1 VKIGW
6 QRLATP
12 ILAGLVLGVTRAP
25 AAQTA
30 AAGGAVAQQQSR
42 YQVAQM
48 ERALEGAVE
57 HGAAVT
63 RDRLQ
68 SLVPATMLLREN
80 ARVRGFRL
88 DGYGVFFDVEVPSLQ
103 GTLPWSF
110 RTLDQNDLG
119 IESALKALRAHIE
132 AANDS
137 NLDQALKRVELQV
150 GPVVP
155 AAVQTRAGTT
165 DGARRAVSTAPEAPV
180 TPESMR
186 IDPILLDP
194 EEAYRTEVKQA
205 LMDAM
210 LDYGGPLAVGSDEW
224 LTVAARR
231 NDDRPRLAPADSDAL
246 TIVIRARGSD
256 LVAFRTGRASRDEV
270 LKRMEVRVF

>member
-155 AAVQTRAGTT
+155 AAVQTRAGAT
-165 DGARRAVSTAPEAPV
+165 DGTRRAVSTAPEAPV
-180 TPESMR
+180 PPESMR

>member
-1 VKIGW
+1 
-6 QRLATP
+6 
-12 ILAGLVLGVTRAP
+12 VTRAP

-57 HGAAVT
+57 HGAAVM

-80 ARVRGFRL
+80 AYVRGFRL

-119 IESALKALRAHIE
+119 LESALKALRAHIE

-137 NLDQALKRVELQV
+137 SLDQALKRVELQV

-155 AAVQTRAGTT
+155 AVRTRAGAT
-165 DGARRAVSTAPEAPV
+165 DGTRRAVSAAQEAPV
-180 TPESMR
+180 TPESTR

-256 LVAFRTGRASRDEV
+256 LAAFRTGRASRDEA

>member
-1 VKIGW
+1 MKIGW
-6 QRLATP
+6 QRLATL

-88 DGYGVFFDVEVPSLQ
+88 DGYGVFFDVEVPSLE

-110 RTLDQNDLG
+110 RTLEQNDLG
-119 IESALKALRAHIE
+119 LENALKALRAHIE
-132 AANDS
+132 AASDQ

-150 GPVVP
+150 GPV
-155 AAVQTRAGTT
+155 AATVRTRSGAT
-165 DGARRAVSTAPEAPV
+165 DGARRAISIAPEAPV
-180 TPESMR
+180 PPESMR

-256 LVAFRTGRASRDEV
+256 LAAFRTGRASRDEA
-270 LKRMEVRVF
+270 LKRIEVRVF